1 MAEKTGKQILDEA
14 AAVKNGGAYNP
25 SSMKWRAAI
34 TGGSIGLVGGAYWAF
49 IKNGNLLV
57 GALAGGI
64 AGALVARMIMPK

>member
-1 MAEKTGKQILDEA
+1 MAEKTGKQIIEEA

-34 TGGSIGLVGGAYWAF
+34 SGGSIGIVAGGYWAF
-49 IKNGNLLV
+49 VKNGNMLV

-64 AGALVARMIMPK
+64 VGALLARMIMPK